1 MGARLEWWSDGDG
14 QRSRIGFS
22 EVDQRIRLR
31 TMCKSPAAR
40 RFVFGFTLRHY
51 VKLASNQR
59 VVKLLPKLAWKGVG
73 RGHWNEGERGITD
86 FPEEAGNATAG
97 LLEDNLEGKVFP
109 EKAVEREPAALAWPA
124 CMSGRGVKGRRPPL
138 PITRRQAVAQS
149 WGQ

>member
-73 RGHWNEGERGITD
+73 RGHWNEGERGSAD
-86 FPEEAGNATAG
+86 FPDEAGNAPLG
-97 LLEDNLEGKVFP
+97 
-109 EKAVEREPAALAWPA
+109 
-124 CMSGRGVKGRRPPL
+124 CMK
-138 PITRRQAVAQS
+138 IT
-149 WGQ
+149 